1 MTRRN
6 LDQDIQQAKDEIL
19 ILGSMVEQA
28 IVQAVDAL
36 INHDLE
42 HSKIILEYDKR
53 INEKRY
59 SLEGSV
65 IASIATQQPM
75 AHDLRVLAAI
85 LEVCTELE
93 RMGDYAKGIAVI
105 NLRSGGLNLPKI
117 LRDIQYMSQR
127 AIDMLH
133 RSLTAF
139 VDEDQRLATIIARDD
154 DVIDALYEQLY
165 FEMMDYIAEQPENIE
180 RANYVLW
187 VGHNLERLADRVTN
201 ICERT
206 VFIKTGDLAVE
217 FD

>member
-1 MTRRN
+1 MTRLS
-6 LDQDIQQAKDEIL
+6 LDQNIQQAKDEVL

-42 HSKIILEYDKR
+42 HSKTILEYDKR

-75 AHDLRVLAAI
+75 AHDLRVMAAV
-85 LEVCTELE
+85 LEVSTELE
-93 RMGDYAKGIAVI
+93 RMGDYAKGIATI
-105 NLRSGGLNLPKI
+105 NLRSGGLNMPKI

-139 VDEDQRLATIIARDD
+139 VDEDKRLAMIIVRDD

-206 VFIKTGDLAVE
+206 VFIKTGDLTIE
-217 FD
+217 FN